1 MLSDMGMRTVI
12 GSGGGGDGFSGD
24 DAGKDLGMLL
34 REQRRQEACDRERE
48 LNLYRSGSAPPTV
61 EGSITAVGRLL
72 GGDGSGFPEIGRNGN
87 RFLSEEEIRSD
98 PSYLSYY
105 YSHVNLNPRL
115 PPPVLSKED
124 WRFTQRLQ
132 AGSSALG
139 GIGDQRKAGRA
150 DEGGNRS
157 MFSMQPMFNP
167 QDDRESDPRK
177 APGSGEWLDRG
188 NDGLIGL
195 SGLGLD
201 GRQKSIADIFQVIYF
216 AICYPFLPHLRFR
229 IHLYRCLFFCT

>member
-1 MLSDMGMRTVI
+1 MLSEMGMRTVV
-12 GSGGGGDGFSGD
+12 GEGFNGE
-24 DAGKDLGMLL
+24 DAGKDL
-34 REQRRQEACDRERE
+34 ERE

-72 GGDGSGFPEIGRNGN
+72 GGDGTAFHPDVGINGH
-87 RFLSEEEIRSD
+87 RFLSEEELRSD

-115 PPPVLSKED
+115 PPPTLSKED

-132 AGSSALG
+132 AGSSTLG
-139 GIGDQRKAGRA
+139 GIGDQRKYGRP
-150 DEGGNRS
+150 DEGLNQSVYSPLPR
-157 MFSMQPMFNP
+157 FNA
-167 QDDRESDPRK
+167 QEENDSDPRK
-177 APGSGEWLDRG
+177 WLGRG

-201 GRQKSIADIFQVIYF
+201 GRQKSIADIFQVI
-216 AICYPFLPHLRFR
+216 
-229 IHLYRCLFFCT
+229 